1 MGNEEKEVAEGAN
14 SISITSDATSLPSQ
28 PTDAQVYTACVHSG
42 NCVRFGCVCLLQY
55 STPDSIR
62 QDMIQYERITL
73 EAAAQ
78 VRQKWTE
85 ET

>member
-1 MGNEEKEVAEGAN
+1 MQTLSPSLLMPHLSLAN
-14 SISITSDATSLPSQ
+14 PQMPRYIL
-28 PTDAQVYTACVHSG
+28 TACVHSG